1 MYLLLQDGSRLRL
14 QDGSLLVLESAVG
27 TWTGRLRLQDGN
39 LLLLEDG
46 ERLLLESAE
55 LTLGD
60 PGLLL
65 EDGSNLLLEDGGR
78 LLLEGVEIPVPP
90 TPEPEVATSSGR
102 PVRRRTGFGVLS
114 PLRARIEFGRVRTG
128 AGATSRAQGVGMT
141 IRARPPGARAIRNPT
156 DEELALAVAELFG
169 EDEL

>member
-1 MYLLLQDGSRLRL
+1 MYLLLQDGGRLRL

-27 TWTGRLRLQDGN
+27 TWSGSLRLQDGGT
-39 LLLLEDG
+39 LLLEDG
-46 ERLLLESAE
+46 GKLLLEDATQVLRE
-55 LTLGD
+55 

-65 EDGSNLLLEDGGR
+65 QDGSNLLLEDGGR

-114 PLRARIEFGRVRTG
+114 PLKARTEFGRVRTG
-128 AGATSRAQGVGMT
+128 AGATSRAQGLRMT
-141 IRARPPGARAIRNPT
+141 LRVRPPGARGIRNPT
-156 DEELALAVAELFG
+156 DEELALAVAELF
-169 EDEL
+169 DDDL